1 MTIYNF
7 AEAECIQRLQREI
20 QAIDLNTISEDLTDE
35 ERSIRSILKSRRR
48 LRMGKTRVTV

>member
-7 AEAECIQRLQREI
+7 AEAECIQRIQREI
-20 QAIDLNTISEDLTDE
+20 QAIDLNTLSEDLTDE
-35 ERSIRSILKSRRR
+35 ERGIRSILKSRRR